1 MQGWSATC
9 LADWQLAVPILDE
22 AVRLATETGEVVW
35 AAGAQAMKAILAA
48 LRGEPEIAVALTLEA
63 EQAVI
68 STGAAHMLAY
78 VQVARGLTALGEG
91 RHADA
96 YAELHRIFD
105 PADPAHH
112 LVPCCWYVGD
122 LAEAAAHS
130 NHRVEARGLVEEL
143 QPLIECTKSSWIQA
157 SLRFARAQLA
167 DDRDAATLFQEA
179 LAADVTLWPFQRGRL
194 LLAYGA
200 WLRRRRRV
208 SESRSPLRSARDTF
222 DALGAVQWAERA
234 RQELRAAG
242 ETSRK
247 REREAWDR
255 LSPQEIQIATMA
267 AEGLSNREI
276 GRKLYLS
283 HRTVGSHLYRTFP
296 KLGITS
302 RVQLTSALAK
312 V

>member
-1 MQGWSATC
+1 MLTPMPNCIESLTRPTRRTTWY
-9 LADWQLAVPILDE
+9 
-22 AVRLATETGEVVW
+22 R
-35 AAGAQAMKAILAA
+35 AAGTSGIWRR
-48 LRGEPEIAVALTLEA
+48 LR
-63 EQAVI
+63 
-68 STGAAHMLAY
+68 
-78 VQVARGLTALGEG
+78 RTA
-91 RHADA
+91 
-96 YAELHRIFD
+96 
-105 PADPAHH
+105 
-112 LVPCCWYVGD
+112 
-122 LAEAAAHS
+122 

-312 V
+312 G